1 MSILFT
7 GAESNTP
14 ISRPE
19 IESGFVSF
27 QEGNTRFR
35 HPLCFNTL
43 RERAFAVNLSARE
56 SVEITGFGGE
66 GMFCIEEI
74 VAREILDSRG
84 NPTIE
89 VDCVLDGGV
98 GGRAAVPSGASTG
111 SREALELRDGGKRY
125 RGKGVAK
132 AVANVEE
139 IAGRLR
145 GMDARDQA
153 RIDRALIDLDG
164 TPDKSRLG
172 ANALLGA
179 SLAVARAA
187 AEASGLPLYAYVGGP
202 AATVLPVPLLNVLNG
217 GAHADN
223 SVDIQEFMIVP
234 IGFDRFSEALRAGVE
249 IYHTL
254 KDILKKEGKVTAVGD
269 EGGFAP
275 DLKSN
280 RDALDY
286 LMRAIEKAGYTPGKQ
301 VGLALDVAASEFVEG
316 AHEKEGKKKKA
327 PREVRYNLAGE
338 GRNGLSSADL
348 VGLYRDWLDAYPLV
362 SIEDGL
368 AEGDNE
374 GWKLLTTELGRRVQL
389 VGDDLF
395 VTNPQILARGIADGI
410 ANALLVKVN
419 QIGTLTETLEAV
431 EMAKV
436 NAYANILSH
445 RSGET
450 EDTTIAD
457 LAVATR
463 CGQIKTGA
471 PCRSDRV
478 AKYNRLL
485 RIEEELEGVA
495 SYPGRAAFPRWK
507 P

>member
-1 MSILFT
+1 
-7 GAESNTP
+7 
-14 ISRPE
+14 
-19 IESGFVSF
+19 
-27 QEGNTRFR
+27 
-35 HPLCFNTL
+35 
-43 RERAFAVNLSARE
+43 
-56 SVEITGFGGE
+56 
-66 GMFCIEEI
+66 MFCIEEI

-84 NPTIE
+84 NPTLE

-125 RGKGVAK
+125 RGKGVRNA
-132 AVANVEE
+132 AANVHDE
-139 IAGRLR
+139 IAPRLR

-153 RIDRALIDLDG
+153 RVDRALIELDG
-164 TPDKSRLG
+164 TAEKSRLG

-202 AATVLPVPLLNVLNG
+202 AATVLPVPMLNLLNG

-223 SVDIQEFMIVP
+223 SLDIQEFMVVP
-234 IGFDRFSEALRAGVE
+234 LGFDRFSEALRAGVE
-249 IYHTL
+249 VYHAL
-254 KDILKKEGKVTAVGD
+254 KDVLKSGGLSTGIGD

-280 RDALDY
+280 REALD
-286 LMRAIEKAGYTPGKQ
+286 LLVQAIEKAGYAPGKQ
-301 VGLALDVAASEFVEG
+301 IALALDVAASEFAEQKKG
-316 AHEKEGKKKKA
+316 AA
-327 PREVRYNLAGE
+327 RYSLAEE
-338 GRNGLSSADL
+338 GRTGLASSDL
-348 VGLYRDWLDAYPLV
+348 IALYREWLGAYPLV

-368 AEGDNE
+368 AEGDRE
-374 GWKLLTTELGRRVQL
+374 GWKELTAELGSRVQL

-395 VTNPQILARGIADGI
+395 VTNPAILARGIADGL

-431 EMAKV
+431 EMAKSH
-436 NAYANILSH
+436 AYSNIMSH

-457 LAVATR
+457 LAVAIR

-495 SYPGRAAFPRWK
+495 AFRGADAFPRWS